1 MINGFKMGDI
11 SCMATLV
18 GNTMLNHEDTMGNL
32 GVRCRCLAFLG
43 HLRMGQNFVLHPS
56 RSFKNDILLFSAE
69 KESTNGSGSQ
79 EYLWQIGPF

>member
-32 GVRCRCLAFLG
+32 VVRCRCLAFLG
-43 HLRMGQNFVLHPS
+43 HLRMGQLCFASIKIIQKRHFIVQCGEGKHQW
-56 RSFKNDILLFSAE
+56 F
-69 KESTNGSGSQ
+69 G
-79 EYLWQIGPF
+79 